1 MSEAFEL
8 TEREFQTLS
17 GLLRDRMGLDY
28 PPQKRAEIEKACRP
42 LSDGLDAAEFC
53 CKLASPSGEGLLQ
66 RLVNRLTVG
75 ETYFFRIQA
84 HFDAL
89 QSVILPGLYE
99 KRAAEKRL
107 RIWSA
112 GCASGEEPYSVAM
125 LILETLPDAADWEIE
140 FLGTDVNTDFLA
152 AARRGRYREW
162 SFRKVDEYW
171 RQKYF
176 KRVEGEWHIAP
187 EVRAMVNFVQAN
199 LVDERDGATAGG
211 PALYDLILC
220 RNVFIYFD
228 EDAIERASSLFRRNL
243 ASGGWFVSGHAEPFV
258 YGDDFEAVNFPGAFV
273 YRKLTPEEAAAAR
286 KPPRPKPRPPKA
298 VRVAPARNALE
309 RADRL
314 VAAGEDSEALEQL
327 SDLVAARDDVELYW
341 RMGRV
346 LGNLGRYEE
355 GLDWC
360 RRGAALDKTNP
371 HCYYI
376 AALIEEE
383 MGDNDKAFENLRRSL
398 YVDKDFV
405 LGHFSMASYH
415 RWRRDE
421 ERAVRSYRN
430 VLRLLEGRPE
440 HEEISGDGLTV
451 GRLREIVNQIL

>member
-1 MSEAFEL
+1 MSKTFEL
-8 TEREFQTLS
+8 SEREFQTLS
-17 GLLRDRMGLDY
+17 GLLRDRLGLDY
-28 PPQKRAEIEKACRP
+28 PPQKKSEIEKACGQV
-42 LSDGLDAAEFC
+42 SDGLDAAEFC
-53 CKLASPSGEGLLQ
+53 CKVASPSGEELLQ

-89 QSVILPGLYE
+89 QSVILPGLFK

-112 GCASGEEPYSVAM
+112 GCASGEEPYSVAI
-125 LILETLPDAADWEIE
+125 LILEALPDAADWEIE
-140 FLGTDVNTDFLA
+140 FLATDVNTDFLA
-152 AARRGRYREW
+152 SARRGRYREW

-171 RQKYF
+171 RKNYF
-176 KRVEGEWHIAP
+176 ERADGEWQVAA
-187 EVRAMVNFVQAN
+187 EVRAMVKFVRAN
-199 LVDERDGATAGG
+199 LVDERDNATAGG
-211 PALYDLILC
+211 PALFDLILC

-228 EDAIERASSLFRRNL
+228 DDAIERASALFGRYL
-243 ASGGWFVSGHAEPFV
+243 APGGWFIGGHAEPFI
-258 YGDDFEAVNFPGAFV
+258 YDDDFEAVNFPGAFV
-273 YRKLTPEEAAAAR
+273 YRKLTPEEVAAAK
-286 KPPRPKPRPPKA
+286 KPPRPAARPRA
-298 VRVAPARNALE
+298 VRTLPAGSELE

-314 VAAGEDSEALEQL
+314 VAVGEDSRALEQL
-327 SDLVAARDDVELYW
+327 AGLVAAREDAELYW

-360 RRGAALDKTNP
+360 RRGTALDKTNP
-371 HCYYI
+371 YCYYI
-376 AALIEEE
+376 AALIQEE
-383 MGDNDKAFENLRRSL
+383 MGKNDEAFENLRRSL
-398 YVDKDFV
+398 YVDKNFV

-430 VLRLLEGRPE
+430 VLKLLEDRAE

-451 GRLREIVNQIL
+451 GRLREILNQIL

>member
-8 TEREFQTLS
+8 SEREFQTLS
-17 GLLRDRMGLDY
+17 GLLRDRLGLDY
-28 PPQKRAEIEKACRP
+28 PPQKKPELEKACAP
-42 LSDGLDAAEFC
+42 VSDGLDAAEFC
-53 CKLASPSGEGLLQ
+53 CKVASPSGEELLQ
-66 RLVNRLTVG
+66 RLVNQLTVG

-89 QSVILPGLYE
+89 RSVILPGLFR
-99 KRAAEKRL
+99 KRAGEKRL

-112 GCASGEEPYSVAM
+112 GCASGEEPSSVAM

-140 FLGTDVNTDFLA
+140 FLATDVNTDFLA
-152 AARRGRYREW
+152 SARRGRYREW

-171 RQKYF
+171 RENYF
-176 KRVEGEWHIAP
+176 ERADGEWQVAA
-187 EVRAMVNFVQAN
+187 EVRAMVKFVRAN
-199 LVDERDGATAGG
+199 LVDERDNAAAGG
-211 PALYDLILC
+211 PALFDLILC

-228 EDAIERASSLFRRNL
+228 EDAIGRASALFGRYL
-243 ASGGWFVSGHAEPFV
+243 VPGGWFIGGHAEPFV
-258 YGDDFEAVNFPGAFV
+258 YDDDFEAVNFPGAFV
-273 YRKLTPEEAAAAR
+273 YRKLTPEEVAAAK
-286 KPPRPKPRPPKA
+286 KPPRPAERPRA
-298 VRVAPARNALE
+298 VRTLPAGSELD

-314 VAAGEDSEALEQL
+314 VAAGKDSRALEQL
-327 SDLVAARDDVELYW
+327 AGLVAAREDVQLYW

-360 RRGAALDKTNP
+360 RRGTALDKTNP
-371 HCYYI
+371 DCYYI
-376 AALIEEE
+376 AALIQEE
-383 MGDNDKAFENLRRSL
+383 MGKNDEAFENLRRSL
-398 YVDKDFV
+398 YVDKNFV

-430 VLRLLEGRPE
+430 VLKLLEGRAE
-440 HEEISGDGLTV
+440 YEEISGDGLTV

>member
-1 MSEAFEL
+1 MSKAFEL
-8 TEREFQTLS
+8 SEREFQTLS
-17 GLLRDRMGLDY
+17 GLLRDRLGLDY
-28 PPQKRAEIEKACRP
+28 PPQKKSEIEKAYGP
-42 LSDGLDAAEFC
+42 VSDGLDAAEFC
-53 CKLASPSGEGLLQ
+53 CKVASPSGEELLQ

-89 QSVILPGLYE
+89 QSVILPGLFK

-125 LILETLPDAADWEIE
+125 LILEALPDAADWEIE
-140 FLGTDVNTDFLA
+140 FLATDVNTDFLA
-152 AARRGRYREW
+152 SARRGRYREW

-171 RQKYF
+171 RENYF
-176 KRVEGEWHIAP
+176 ERADGEWQVAA
-187 EVRAMVNFVQAN
+187 EVRAMVKFVRAN
-199 LVDERDGATAGG
+199 LVDERDNATAGG
-211 PALYDLILC
+211 PALFDLILC

-228 EDAIERASSLFRRNL
+228 DDAIERASTLFRRYL
-243 ASGGWFVSGHAEPFV
+243 APGGWFIGGHAEPFV
-258 YGDDFEAVNFPGAFV
+258 YDDDFEAVNFPGAFV
-273 YRKLTPEEAAAAR
+273 YRKLTPEEVAAAK
-286 KPPRPKPRPPKA
+286 KPPRPAARPRA
-298 VRVAPARNALE
+298 VRTLPAGSELE

-314 VAAGEDSEALEQL
+314 VAAGEDSRALEQL
-327 SDLVAARDDVELYW
+327 AGLVAAREDAELYW

-360 RRGAALDKTNP
+360 RRGTALDKTNP
-371 HCYYI
+371 DCYYI
-376 AALIEEE
+376 AALIQEE
-383 MGDNDKAFENLRRSL
+383 MGKNDEAFENLRRSL
-398 YVDKDFV
+398 YVDKNFV

-430 VLRLLEGRPE
+430 VLKLLDGRAE

-451 GRLREIVNQIL
+451 GRLREIVSQIL

>member
-1 MSEAFEL
+1 MSKAFEL
-8 TEREFQTLS
+8 SEREFQTLS
-17 GLLRDRMGLDY
+17 GLLRDRLGLDY
-28 PPQKRAEIEKACRP
+28 PPQKKSEIEKACGP
-42 LSDGLDAAEFC
+42 VSDGLDAAEFC
-53 CKLASPSGEGLLQ
+53 CKVASPSGEELLQ
-66 RLVNRLTVG
+66 RLVNQLTVG

-89 QSVILPGLYE
+89 QSVILPGLFK

-125 LILETLPDAADWEIE
+125 LILETLPDPADWEIE
-140 FLGTDVNTDFLA
+140 FLATDVNTDFLA
-152 AARRGRYREW
+152 SARRGRYREW

-171 RQKYF
+171 RKNYF
-176 KRVEGEWHIAP
+176 EQADGEWQVAA
-187 EVRAMVNFVQAN
+187 EVRAMVKFVRAN
-199 LVDERDGATAGG
+199 LVDERDNATAGG
-211 PALYDLILC
+211 PALFDLILC

-228 EDAIERASSLFRRNL
+228 DDAIERASTLFGRYL
-243 ASGGWFVSGHAEPFV
+243 APGGWFIGGHAEPFI
-258 YGDDFEAVNFPGAFV
+258 YDGDFEAVNFPGAFV
-273 YRKLTPEEAAAAR
+273 YRKLTPEEVAAAK
-286 KPPRPKPRPPKA
+286 KPPRPAARPRA
-298 VRVAPARNALE
+298 VRALPAGSELE

-314 VAAGEDSEALEQL
+314 VAAGEDSRALEQL
-327 SDLVAARDDVELYW
+327 AGLVAAREDAELYW

-346 LGNLGRYEE
+346 LGNLGRHEE

-360 RRGAALDKTNP
+360 RRGTALDKTNP
-371 HCYYI
+371 DCYYI
-376 AALIEEE
+376 AALIQEE
-383 MGDNDKAFENLRRSL
+383 MGKNDEAFENLRRSL
-398 YVDKDFV
+398 YVDKNFV

-430 VLRLLEGRPE
+430 VLKLLDGRAE
-440 HEEISGDGLTV
+440 NEEISGDGLTV

>member
-1 MSEAFEL
+1 MSKAFEL
-8 TEREFQTLS
+8 SEREFQTLS
-17 GLLRDRMGLDY
+17 GLLRDRLGLDY
-28 PPQKRAEIEKACRP
+28 PPQKKSEIEKACGP
-42 LSDGLDAAEFC
+42 ISDGLDAAEFC
-53 CKLASPSGEGLLQ
+53 CKVASPSGEELLQ
-66 RLVNRLTVG
+66 RLVNQLTVG

-89 QSVILPGLYE
+89 QSVILPGIFK

-125 LILETLPDAADWEIE
+125 LILEVLPDAADWEIE
-140 FLGTDVNTDFLA
+140 FLATDVNTDFLA
-152 AARRGRYREW
+152 SARRGRYREW

-171 RQKYF
+171 RKNYF
-176 KRVEGEWHIAP
+176 ERADGEWQVAA
-187 EVRAMVNFVQAN
+187 EVRAMVKFVRAN
-199 LVDERDGATAGG
+199 LVDERDNATAGG
-211 PALYDLILC
+211 PALFDLILC

-228 EDAIERASSLFRRNL
+228 DDAIERASTLFGRYL
-243 ASGGWFVSGHAEPFV
+243 APGGWFIGGHAEPFI
-258 YGDDFEAVNFPGAFV
+258 YDDDFKAVNFPGAFV
-273 YRKLTPEEAAAAR
+273 YRKLTPEEVAAAK
-286 KPPRPKPRPPKA
+286 KPPRPAARPRA
-298 VRVAPARNALE
+298 VRTLPAGSELD
-309 RADRL
+309 RADLL
-314 VAAGEDSEALEQL
+314 VAAGEDSRALEQL
-327 SDLVAARDDVELYW
+327 AGLVAAREDAELYW

-360 RRGAALDKTNP
+360 RRGTALDKTNP
-371 HCYYI
+371 YCYYI
-376 AALIEEE
+376 AALIQEE
-383 MGDNDKAFENLRRSL
+383 MGKNDEAFENLRRSL
-398 YVDKDFV
+398 YVDKNFV

-430 VLRLLEGRPE
+430 VLKLLEGRAE